1 MKGEFWGRNPCEAPL
16 AKIPCQDCRGQDKT
30 CFWLSAVEA
39 VGSAPKSGSSV
50 GCCDLSPWRLGS
62 SAPLFPAADGLAKP
76 GGGRAS
82 PQLLW
87 HSERRSPL
95 RGDLEDA
102 SWPILVDSIQDFRG
116 AQVVQ
121 KSAVKV
127 KRCTCCKW
135 HVQISFASSK
145 HSCLHVRELMV
156 FSLQLREA
164 ESPGVNHA
172 TLSSSYLPHANLQLP
187 VPQIFQKLLIWPD
200 WGLFSQEQKKAHC
213 CHQKWHHP
221 HTSPSPSC
229 TSNYQVSFPKYEISR
244 ASQWRVCNNSFNMA
258 KHHII
263 P

>member
-1 MKGEFWGRNPCEAPL
+1 MKGEFWGRNPSEAPL

-62 SAPLFPAADGLAKP
+62 SAPLFPAAGGLAKP

-87 HSERRSPL
+87 RSERRSPL

-102 SWPILVDSIQDFRG
+102 SWPLLVDSIQDFQG

-127 KRCTCCKW
+127 KDALAASGTCKFNLPPPNTLACMYM
-135 HVQISFASSK
+135 SSWY
-145 HSCLHVRELMV
+145 SP
-156 FSLQLREA
+156 FSSGKQRA
-164 ESPGVNHA
+164 QGWI
-172 TLSSSYLPHANLQLP
+172 TLPWAPVTCPTLTCSYLFLR
-187 VPQIFQKLLIWPD
+187 FFK
-200 WGLFSQEQKKAHC
+200 
-213 CHQKWHHP
+213 
-221 HTSPSPSC
+221 
-229 TSNYQVSFPKYEISR
+229 SF
-244 ASQWRVCNNSFNMA
+244 
-258 KHHII
+258 
-263 P
+263 